1 MAKSHGELVKEA
13 IVLLDKFT
21 AGRASL
27 DDFMED
33 EAKHLQ
39 DMEPESI
46 KFILDLVSGCIEY
59 KKLLDIV
66 INPFFGQG
74 GKLVSK
80 RYHNHFVVICYL
92 TIFHFDDLGLQ
103 TFSNIVRSLDIKSMH
118 NFLSF
123 FFMNLTTW
131 IQDEWNRVYDVRYV
145 KDHWIDPLLRKRS
158 EIVPLMEKLAA
169 KVSEGMRFRKAPPKT
184 TDLMEFSFV
193 KPKSSSTRQP
203 QLSPLPEKHKKIPS
217 STYRTPKLI
226 QILEEIKQRNH
237 EVAEELLYEVN
248 MKQFGFARPRRTDC
262 TQRLRYQITEDLE
275 SRLQSELLS
284 TKAPPPPIFKASQDT
299 RPVKLNTAAMLRR
312 RVLHDRHVEDKLQR
326 IENLVEGAHE
336 PSVFLQKEK
345 EMRDKDHQKKLAKIE
360 QKHASV
366 ILGHWEA
373 VLARAQTIERNK
385 KAARLK
391 RDETVKRTQQNIQKR
406 LEEEKEKKDLV
417 QQVAEGHSNSQKATE
432 RVKKFK
438 QSAVKDFVAHN
449 QEIVRQA
456 QEEAK
461 VALTRK
467 LEIISEIHAMECFP
481 NVRSNMFDDT
491 EIAGHELLGEMSHA
505 ELKERLF
512 LMKEA
517 EVNEQQK
524 KRNLIQ
530 REKQKKKKLLL
541 EDMENINLHSRA
553 MAMANSLRKEEE
565 KKYNLELQKTVIQ
578 DKKVL
583 ALQKKI
589 EEVKKE
595 CQKLKKIE
603 SNKAKPSKQAAA
615 HPDGTVET
623 HSKDGLKKINW
634 EDLEQS
640 LERYIERK
648 DPYVISHRGSHTRNK
663 FN

>member
-1 MAKSHGELVKEA
+1 MAKSYGELVKEA
-13 IVLLDKFT
+13 IFLLDKFT
-21 AGRASL
+21 AGRMSL
-27 DDFMED
+27 DDFME
-33 EAKHLQ
+33 EAAKDLQ
-39 DMEPESI
+39 DMEPDSM
-46 KFILDLVSGCIEY
+46 KYILDLVSGCIEY

-74 GKLVSK
+74 GKLISK

-92 TIFHFDDLGLQ
+92 TIFHFDDLGLKA
-103 TFSNIVRSLDIKSMH
+103 FSNIVRSLDIKSMH

-131 IQDEWNRVYDVRYV
+131 IQDEWNRVYDVAYV

-158 EIVPLMEKLAA
+158 EIESLMGKLAA
-169 KVSEGMRFRKAPPKT
+169 KVSEGMRLRKAPPKT

-193 KPKSSSTRQP
+193 KQKPSSSRQP
-203 QLSPLPEKHKKIPS
+203 QLSPLPDKHKQIPS

-237 EVAEELLYEVN
+237 QMAEELLHEVN
-248 MKQFGFARPRRTDC
+248 TKQFGFARPRKTEC
-262 TQRLRYQITEDLE
+262 TQRLMYQLTEGLD
-275 SRLQSELLS
+275 S
-284 TKAPPPPIFKASQDT
+284 TLRFDSFHTKPPPPPIPQDAH
-299 RPVKLNTAAMLRR
+299 PVKLNTAAMLRR

-326 IENLVEGAHE
+326 IENLVEGANE
-336 PSVFLQKEK
+336 PSVFLQKER
-345 EMRDKDHQKKLAKIE
+345 EMREKDHQETLAKIE

-366 ILGHWEA
+366 ILSHWEA
-373 VLARAQTIERNK
+373 VLARAQTLERNK
-385 KAARLK
+385 KAARVK
-391 RDETVKRTQQNIQKR
+391 RDETVKRTQQNAQKR

-417 QQVAEGHSNSQKATE
+417 QQVAESHSNSQRATE
-432 RVKKFK
+432 RVKKSK
-438 QSAVKDFVAHN
+438 QSSVKDFVAHN

-461 VALTRK
+461 VALTKK

-481 NVRSNMFDDT
+481 HVRCNMFDNT
-491 EIAGHELLGEMSHA
+491 EIAGHELLAEMSHA

-517 EVNEQQK
+517 AVIEQQK
-524 KRNLIQ
+524 KRDYIQ
-530 REKQKKKKLLL
+530 REKQKKKKVLL

-553 MAMANSLRKEEE
+553 MAMATLLRKEEE
-565 KKYNLELQKTVIQ
+565 KKAELELQKTVVQ
-578 DKKVL
+578 NKKVL

-589 EEVKKE
+589 EEVKKDY
-595 CQKLKKIE
+595 QKLKRND
-603 SNKAKPSKQAAA
+603 SNKAKPSKQAAT
-615 HPDGTVET
+615 HPDGIIQT

-634 EDLEQS
+634 EDMEQCLEQH
-640 LERYIERK
+640 IQRK
-648 DPYVISHRGSHTRNK
+648 EAHINCQRGGSSRNV

>member
-1 MAKSHGELVKEA
+1 MAKSYGELVKEA
-13 IVLLDKFT
+13 ILLLDKFT
-21 AGRASL
+21 AGRMSL
-27 DDFMED
+27 DDFME
-33 EAKHLQ
+33 EAAKDLQ
-39 DMEPESI
+39 DMEPDSM
-46 KFILDLVSGCIEY
+46 KYILDLVSGCIEY

-74 GKLVSK
+74 GKLISK

-92 TIFHFDDLGLQ
+92 TIFHFDDLGLKA
-103 TFSNIVRSLDIKSMH
+103 FSNIVRSLDIKSMH

-131 IQDEWNRVYDVRYV
+131 IQDEWNRVYDVAYV

-158 EIVPLMEKLAA
+158 EIESLMEKLAA
-169 KVSEGMRFRKAPPKT
+169 KVSEGMRLRKAPPKT

-193 KPKSSSTRQP
+193 KQKPSSSRQP
-203 QLSPLPEKHKKIPS
+203 QLSPLPDKHKQVPS

-237 EVAEELLYEVN
+237 QMAEVQQLKIAILIS
-248 MKQFGFARPRRTDC
+248 FTHF
-262 TQRLRYQITEDLE
+262 
-275 SRLQSELLS
+275 
-284 TKAPPPPIFKASQDT
+284 PPSQDAH
-299 RPVKLNTAAMLRR
+299 PVKLNTAAMLRR

-326 IENLVEGAHE
+326 IENLVEGANE
-336 PSVFLQKEK
+336 PSVFLQKER
-345 EMRDKDHQKKLAKIE
+345 EMREKDHQETLAKIE

-366 ILGHWEA
+366 ILSHWEA
-373 VLARAQTIERNK
+373 VLARAQTLERNK
-385 KAARLK
+385 KA
-391 RDETVKRTQQNIQKR
+391 RTQQNAQKR

-417 QQVAEGHSNSQKATE
+417 QQVAESHSNSQRATE

-438 QSAVKDFVAHN
+438 QSSVKDFVAHN

-461 VALTRK
+461 VALTKK

-481 NVRSNMFDDT
+481 HVRCNMFDNT
-491 EIAGHELLGEMSHA
+491 EIAGHELLVEMSHA

-517 EVNEQQK
+517 AVIEQQK
-524 KRNLIQ
+524 KRDYIQ

-553 MAMANSLRKEEE
+553 MAMATLLRSAKSE
-565 KKYNLELQKTVIQ
+565 LQLQKTVVQ
-578 DKKVL
+578 NKKVL

-589 EEVKKE
+589 EEVKKDY
-595 CQKLKKIE
+595 QKLKRND
-603 SNKAKPSKQAAA
+603 SNKAKPSNQAAT
-615 HPDGTVET
+615 HPDGIIET
-623 HSKDGLKKINW
+623 HSKVSVKSTIINEVLSLLGVGVKIIMVTSNHTFF
-634 EDLEQS
+634 LS
-640 LERYIERK
+640 LLCFERM
-648 DPYVISHRGSHTRNK
+648 D
-663 FN
+663 